1 VDVAAPLLLVPNG
14 QRLPSLRRCPRE
26 EPVSAEENVRAMRL
40 FLSSW
45 RLDKRAKALT
55 QLIGAGVRT
64 AVVLNASDNLSDF
77 LRAERLEEERRVLEM
92 LSLPAFELDLRVYFG
107 HHAALRSALKGVGL
121 IWVTGG
127 NVFVLREAIRRSGLD
142 DFIGEELRSGALAYG
157 GYSAGACVAGQTL
170 RGLEIVDDATAVN
183 EPIWQGLGLVNCSI
197 APHYRSDHPESKSIE
212 EVVGYF
218 EARRMPYR
226 PLRDGQALIVR
237 GGTSR
242 VVEWAQ
248 A

>member
-1 VDVAAPLLLVPNG
+1 
-14 QRLPSLRRCPRE
+14 
-26 EPVSAEENVRAMRL
+26 MRL

-45 RLDKRAKALT
+45 RLDKRAQALT
-55 QLIGAGVRT
+55 QLVGAGVRT
-64 AVVLNASDNLSDF
+64 AVVLNALDNLSDF
-77 LRAERLEEERRVLEM
+77 PRAERLEEERRVLEM
-92 LSLPAFELDLRVYFG
+92 LDLPAFELDLRAYFG
-107 HHAALRSALKGVGL
+107 EHAALRTALHGVGL

-127 NVFVLREAIRRSGLD
+127 NVFVLREAIRRSGLE
-142 DFIGEELRSGALAYG
+142 DFIGERLRSEALAYG
-157 GYSAGACVAGQTL
+157 GYSAGACVAGPTL

-183 EPIWQGLGLVNCSI
+183 EPIWEGLGLVKCSI
-197 APHYRSDHPESKSIE
+197 APHYRSDHPESNSIE

-218 EARRMPYR
+218 EARRIPYR
-226 PLRDGQALIVR
+226 PPRDGQALVIS